1 MSDVTSEEHAPAIP
15 PEPSKPHGTLWGVR
29 GLIWLLVLA
38 ALIDITAF
46 GLTDLDEG
54 FYASVAWEMHQR
66 YDWLTPTFQNE
77 PWFEKPPLLYW
88 LMMLS
93 MRAFESL
100 PLRLFSDE
108 FVLRLPSVVMYALT
122 LIALGIWGNRRLG
135 QGVGTTAAL
144 MFAMAPLSLILARLA
159 ITDMALTFFL
169 LMALIALWELP
180 HRPLLW
186 SLVGGVALGLA
197 VLTKGPFGLGLVGL
211 LYLVSLRELRARGV
225 RFRWVLGALGV
236 ALLTAAPWYG
246 GVYLQ
251 HGAEFFTEF
260 VVKQN
265 LLRFAGGDTAHSVL
279 PLIQR
284 GDMGSML
291 AGVAIY
297 LLFYVVVLWLG
308 GFPMAAWASVLWR
321 RAEDPFMGYLQR
333 WCWLVFGLF
342 TLSFTKL
349 PAYIFPMFPALAL
362 LAGLELQKAA
372 QAGRLRWLGL
382 TPALLWGGLGVA
394 LGVMSATP
402 WAYAL
407 LVGAGAIAVA
417 SLWNWQPRWTLAL
430 GVLTLAVGW
439 NGALAGYDRLAL
451 RPVRE
456 LAQAVPTYRTLVLY
470 RVNPS
475 YPSLQF
481 YRKGQYATADDWQT
495 VLHRMR
501 TEGAYCLTADATRLE
516 DPGVLLLERR
526 EVLGRTFYLLAPR
539 YQ

>member
-1 MSDVTSEEHAPAIP
+1 M
-15 PEPSKPHGTLWGVR
+15 R

-38 ALIDITAF
+38 ALIDITVF

-66 YDWLTPTFQNE
+66 HDWLTPTFQNE

-93 MRAFESL
+93 I
-100 PLRLFSDE
+100 RLFEPFPRNWISEE

-122 LIALGIWGNRRLG
+122 LIALGVWGNRRLG

-211 LYLVSLRELRARGV
+211 LYLVNLRELRARGV

-260 VVKQN
+260 VVRQN

-284 GDMGSML
+284 EDMGSML

-308 GFPMAAWASVLWR
+308 GFPMAVWASVLWR
-321 RAEDPFMGYLQR
+321 RAEDPFIGYLQR

-349 PAYIFPMFPALAL
+349 PAYIFPMFPVLAL
-362 LAGLELQKAA
+362 LAGLELQKAS

-394 LGVMSATP
+394 LGMMSATP
-402 WAYAL
+402 GAYAL

-417 SLWNWQPRWTLAL
+417 SFWNWQPHWALAL

-439 NGALAGYDRLAL
+439 NGALTGYDRLAL

-481 YRKGQYATADDWQT
+481 YRKGKYATADDWQT